1 MQFANLNFSSAASH
15 CSGNS
20 LSAFLCRDNGENN
33 NYNLNNS
40 NDDGDNDYD
49 AGGVS
54 SYHPS
59 PRAMYADWGLHPSQN
74 PSSQHGIRTPRS
86 GLHGR
91 NNDGRLISQQGSGK
105 NSEQN
110 KFPNQINSRVYGSP
124 TESVLP
130 GQEDF
135 RSGLPTIQSQ
145 GRYTPPTGIVQPIR
159 SFRRGSN
166 NSTGIAGA
174 RDRDNSR
181 DKEKEKSKLY
191 GLDDSS
197 FYSSLRAYSI
207 ISSILIH
214 HCIVGNGKFLN
225 TNSCSATDLQIIP
238 NYSRRTSDSTVAEA
252 PYSHEKYSM
261 NNNYNEMNTNNSN
274 QNINTNS
281 LNKNISTKSVQ
292 LPPKGIVEGIRKVNE
307 KQINI
312 VYSVREFLDRVP
324 NFERRQIIPLLSEI
338 TNHSSDANTRLLKLL
353 SPLMFNSCLPHH
365 INNAKKIGDG
375 GFGCVYRISCD
386 ASCSKCGTWESYR
399 GKPLQLCHSLKYGR
413 LGYCNTATNEKEEIN
428 YCDDENDNTLDLSER
443 NITTQSISIQQS
455 KSESELEF
463 ELESDLERTT
473 NYNMK
478 RNYQQFNNDKKSINM
493 YSSMVRK
500 DSGCSSS
507 ASRRVYAVKRI
518 PRERSMYDN
527 PLLYEVFNEITCLQ
541 LLAGNGGV
549 RTFCYIIY
557 FYLIMLYL
565 TLLYCIFYY
574 LFIFHY
580 VVLSIILLHL
590 LLFCC
595 MFYYFILYC
604 IFLLFDLSFYLS

>member
-20 LSAFLCRDNGENN
+20 LSAFLCRDNSENN
-33 NYNLNNS
+33 NYNNTNS
-40 NDDGDNDYD
+40 YDDGDNDYDD

-59 PRAMYADWGLHPSQN
+59 PRAMYADWGLHPSQ
-74 PSSQHGIRTPRS
+74 HGARTPRS
-86 GLHGR
+86 GFQSR
-91 NNDGRLISQQGSGK
+91 SNDGRLLSQQGSGK
-105 NSEQN
+105 TSVQS
-110 KFPNQINSRVYGSP
+110 KFPNQMSSRVYGSP
-124 TESVLP
+124 PESVLA

-145 GRYTPPTGIVQPIR
+145 GRYTPPIGIIQPIR

-166 NSTGIAGA
+166 NSGGIAGA

-191 GLDDSS
+191 GLDDSA

-214 HCIVGNGKFLN
+214 HCIVGNGNFLN
-225 TNSCSATDLQIIP
+225 TNSCSAADPQVIP
-238 NYSRRTSDSTVAEA
+238 NFSRRTSDSTVAET
-252 PYSHEKYSM
+252 PCSHEKYNI
-261 NNNYNEMNTNNSN
+261 NNNYNENDNNNSN
-274 QNINTNS
+274 QMINNNS

-324 NFERRQIIPLLSEI
+324 NLERRKIIPLLSEI
-338 TNHSSDANTRLLKLL
+338 TYHSSEANRRLLKLL
-353 SPLMFNSCLPHH
+353 SPLMFNSCLPYH

-375 GFGCVYRISCD
+375 GFGSVYRITCD
-386 ASCSKCGTWESYR
+386 ASCSKCGTWESFR
-399 GKPLQLCHSLKYGR
+399 GKSVQLCHNLKYGR
-413 LGYCNTATNEKEEIN
+413 LGYINTSTNENEEASSS
-428 YCDDENDNTLDLSER
+428 CDEKDDIFDSTECNVTAK
-443 NITTQSISIQQS
+443 SISIQQL
-455 KSESELEF
+455 ES
-463 ELESDLERTT
+463 ELESDLELQSDIERTT
-473 NYNMK
+473 NNVTSNSNQYNK
-478 RNYQQFNNDKKSINM
+478 EKKLMNM

-500 DSGCSSS
+500 ESGCSSS
-507 ASRRVYAVKRI
+507 ASRKVYAVKRI

-549 RTFCYIIY
+549 SI
-557 FYLIMLYL
+557 L
-565 TLLYCIFYY
+565 TSVILLYYLSCICMIYCFDL
-574 LFIFHY
+574 LFI
-580 VVLSIILLHL
+580 V
-590 LLFCC
+590 
-595 MFYYFILYC
+595 
-604 IFLLFDLSFYLS
+604 